1 MRGRGPFENRM
12 ARGGGQIPS
21 KPSGRVRAS
30 HFQRSCQ
37 GRKQHSPRSEP
48 RTPVKDAQVI
58 HPPHGRLPSPHPHP
72 FQGRVQFGFPE
83 SHRPA
88 DLEIGDQTGHAP
100 AIEVAFADPEVG
112 AGVFFGEER
121 GGGLFGARR
130 IGWRVHAGVGR
141 VNHFLTEWV
150 ATNGDNQI
158 ATAVPV
164 GNMALKSDGQ

>member
-1 MRGRGPFENRM
+1 MLWRGLIDAGDLTGQRLDGKSKTTARQSMRKNVT
-12 ARGGGQIPS
+12 AT
-21 KPSGRVRAS
+21 V
-30 HFQRSCQ
+30 
-37 GRKQHSPRSEP
+37 
-48 RTPVKDAQVI
+48 
-58 HPPHGRLPSPHPHP
+58 SPHPHP
-72 FQGRVQFGFPE
+72 FQCGVQLGFPE
-83 SHRPA
+83 PHCPA
-88 DLEIGDQTGHAP
+88 DFEVGDQSGHAP

-130 IGWRVHAGVGR
+130 IGWRVHACVGR

-164 GNMALKSDGQ
+164 GNMALKSDGK